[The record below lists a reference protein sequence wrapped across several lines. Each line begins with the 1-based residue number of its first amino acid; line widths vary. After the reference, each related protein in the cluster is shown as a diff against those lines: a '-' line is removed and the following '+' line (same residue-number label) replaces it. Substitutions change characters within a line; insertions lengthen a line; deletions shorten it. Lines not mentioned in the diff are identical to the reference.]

1 MNTSQRSVTLRATA
15 LAVVSTAAL
24 LGLLAFLGPTIDLD
38 PGQQFAT
45 LLAQWCALVLL
56 GCAGWAWL
64 LTCLV
69 LAEAIR
75 MPSGQPLQ
83 AQRRGIPPAYRRLV
97 LGACGLALS
106 AGAAT
111 PALATPGPV
120 HLDPQPAVAAAPS
133 AQARAPMHLRAPVPD
148 LARADAQADTE
159 ADTEADPGAEDD
171 DAIVVHTGDSLWR
184 LTAERLPRDADDA
197 TIEHAWRRL
206 YAANSELIG
215 ADPDHIEPGQRL
227 ARPQGW

>member
-1 MNTSQRSVTLRATA
+1 MNTSQRSVALRATA
-15 LAVVSTAAL
+15 LAVASTATL
-24 LGLLAFLGPTIDLD
+24 LGLLVSLGRTIDLD
-38 PGQQFAT
+38 PGQQFAA
-45 LLAQWCALVLL
+45 LLAQWSAVVLL

-64 LTCLV
+64 LTSLV

-83 AQRRGIPPAYRRLV
+83 PLQPQRRGIPTAYRRLV

-120 HLDPQPAVAAAPS
+120 HLGPQPAVTAAPS

-148 LARADAQADTE
+148 VADA
-159 ADTEADPGAEDD
+159 
-171 DAIVVHTGDSLWR
+171 DAIVVHAGDSLWR
-184 LTAERLPRDADDA
+184 LTADRLPRDADDA

-215 ADPDHIEPGQRL
+215 ADPDHVEPGQRL

>member
-15 LAVVSTAAL
+15 LAVASTVTL

-38 PGQQFAT
+38 PGQQFAI
-45 LLAQWCALVLL
+45 LLAQWSALVLL
-56 GCAGWAWL
+56 GCAGWGWL

-75 MPSGQPLQ
+75 TPSGQTLQ
-83 AQRRGIPPAYRRLV
+83 PQRRGIPTAYRRLV

-106 AGAAT
+106 AGAAA

-120 HLDPQPAVAAAPS
+120 HLGPHPAVAAAPS
-133 AQARAPMHLRAPVPD
+133 AQARAPMQLRAPVLDVDEGAAP
-148 LARADAQADTE
+148 ADD
-159 ADTEADPGAEDD
+159 DDDDD

-184 LTAERLPRDADDA
+184 LTADRLPRDADDA